1 MATAMDFTAH
11 RYNEILKLV
20 QGGLDPSIAVAA
32 VEAHGGW
39 PTDSHRRMIAALA
52 GLLKQPEM
60 EVKASTLVTKQ
71 VLLHPRN
78 PETNARVRCSA
89 GPVRLLGP
97 NDPSRSHRLQRGDAR
112 EM

>member
-52 GLLKQPEM
+52 G
-60 EVKASTLVTKQ
+60 
-71 VLLHPRN
+71 
-78 PETNARVRCSA
+78 
-89 GPVRLLGP
+89 
-97 NDPSRSHRLQRGDAR
+97 R
-112 EM
+112 EAA